1 MINNKIIENCKDELK
16 NYYNNYIKE
25 KKSNNIYLE
34 DKYFNYFLQIIDRF
48 SKQPLSTQEEI
59 FNFLGLSNKN
69 DLVFLNDA
77 IRASSV
83 AQNLITKSGIGKK
96 YWNTIMPFAKTTE
109 QTLENNY
116 QFPQRIALFPGV
128 SCMFYCGF
136 CGRNQS
142 EKYPTSIL
150 NESKLTFDKLFSQ
163 IRNSTA
169 LSISGGLEPLTNPK
183 IGEIISSARNNDIRV
198 PLITNGYSLTENF
211 LKRTPGI
218 WDLDSLRIS
227 LYGIDK
233 ESYKFITRVE
243 KSFDIVKKNTIS
255 FLKLRNI
262 NNKNL
267 KFGFNFIVI
276 PENVNQLNGILELVK
291 SINENVDNG
300 RGVDFLTL
308 RDDYQSVTGNDD
320 KFDEERKYKLSTK
333 MDTEVRNILIDKL
346 GEFEINK
353 SKLCPEL
360 YVDYG
365 YSLEALYKNIF
376 DKQLIKVTHKE
387 MRNFGFTQMS
397 VAIDLYGDVF
407 VYREAGFL
415 NRKGNKKFIIGRI
428 NKNNSLEDV
437 IKKFLKNKKP
447 INYEFQDERFMDSF
461 DHVLTSLV
469 NQAEKD
475 QKFDIPF
482 KKGPILGRIM
492 SNEINLGNNWYTEKN

>member
-109 QTLENNY
+109 QTLGNNY

-150 NESKLTFDKLFSQ
+150 NDSKLTFDKLFSQ
-163 IRNSTA
+163 IPNSTA

-415 NRKGNKKFIIGRI
+415 NRKGNEKFIIGRI
-428 NKNNSLEDV
+428 NENNSLEDV

>member
-1 MINNKIIENCKDELK
+1 M
-16 NYYNNYIKE
+16 
-25 KKSNNIYLE
+25 
-34 DKYFNYFLQIIDRF
+34 
-48 SKQPLSTQEEI
+48 
-59 FNFLGLSNKN
+59 
-69 DLVFLNDA
+69 
-77 IRASSV
+77 
-83 AQNLITKSGIGKK
+83 
-96 YWNTIMPFAKTTE
+96 
-109 QTLENNY
+109 
-116 QFPQRIALFPGV
+116 
-128 SCMFYCGF
+128 
-136 CGRNQS
+136 
-142 EKYPTSIL
+142 
-150 NESKLTFDKLFSQ
+150 
-163 IRNSTA
+163 
-169 LSISGGLEPLTNPK
+169 
-183 IGEIISSARNNDIRV
+183 
-198 PLITNGYSLTENF
+198 
-211 LKRTPGI
+211 
-218 WDLDSLRIS
+218 DSLRIS

-333 MDTEVRNILIDKL
+333 MDTKVRNILIDKL

>member
-77 IRASSV
+77 IRASSI

-333 MDTEVRNILIDKL
+333 MDTKVRNILIDKL